1 MKETR
6 TVSILRAIP
15 TMKEA
20 SEMAAKDTIAALKK
34 RGFSEEVATVLAT
47 SFKTLSG
54 ISAAGV
60 EAIVGV
66 GITQDIAENVIT
78 SLGAHKSRG
87 KKKVENEV
95 PETPA
100 EPAPE
105 TSDKKEYFNEHV
117 NTSSETRLLG
127 LCKENEIELPLMVVR
142 DIADR
147 IKDADLDDEVC
158 KKLLFRAQEMYD
170 AHKMAQNESAGV
182 MAAHSIGEPGTQMNL
197 RTFHVAGDAS
207 VAVTRGLPRLIE
219 IVDARREPSTPSMT
233 IPLKGLAREDKAI
246 AEHVAS
252 EIEITTLSNVADI
265 ETDITHMKILIKFD
279 KKKLDKLDL
288 DLDTVLTQLRKIK
301 AVRGQV
307 AKAGPED
314 GDCDIVISS
323 DVDNP
328 TPFTKLLEMHEAIK
342 NAQLKGVDG
351 ITRALV
357 INDNN
362 AYSIITEGSNLE
374 KVLKIEGVDKN
385 KVMTNSILEIADVF
399 GIEAARNAI
408 IYEATSTLKDAGL
421 DVDVRHIMLVADLM
435 TNDGV
440 VRAIGRNG
448 VSGKKSS
455 VLARAAFEITA
466 AHLLHAAMVGETD
479 KLEGV
484 TENIIVGQ
492 PVTLGTGAIKLYY
505 DPSKIPSEMKNKED
519 IE

>member
-1 MKETR
+1 
-6 TVSILRAIP
+6 
-15 TMKEA
+15 
-20 SEMAAKDTIAALKK
+20 MAAKDTIAALKK
-34 RGFSEEVATVLAT
+34 RGISEEVASLLANK
-47 SFKTLSG
+47 FKTMAG

-60 EAIVGV
+60 EAIVNAGV
-66 GITQDIAENVIT
+66 SQDIAESVIAAIGT
-78 SLGAHKSRG
+78 RKPRVRAKPEPEAGA
-87 KKKVENEV
+87 
-95 PETPA
+95 A
-100 EPAPE
+100 EPEAPVE
-105 TSDKKEYFNEHV
+105 EAPVGIEYSNEHV
-117 NTSSETRLLG
+117 DTPSESRLLG
-127 LCKENEIELPLMVVR
+127 LCEENKIDLPLMIVR

-147 IKDADLDDEVC
+147 IKDSELDDEVC
-158 KKLLFRAQEMYD
+158 KKLLLRAQEMYD

-219 IVDARREPSTPSMT
+219 IVDARREPSTPSMN
-233 IPLKGLAREDKAI
+233 IPLVGLAKEDKAI

-252 EIEITTLSNVADI
+252 EIEITTLSNVAVI

-279 KKKLDKLDL
+279 SKKLDKLDL
-288 DLDTVLTQLRKIK
+288 DLDTILAQLRKIK

-328 TPFTKLLEMHEAIK
+328 TPFTKLLEMYEAIK
-342 NAQLKGVDG
+342 NAPLKGVDG

-357 INDNN
+357 TSNNN
-362 AYSIITEGSNLE
+362 AYTIITEGSNMKE
-374 KVLKIEGVDKN
+374 VLKIDGVDKDH
-385 KVMTNSILEIADVF
+385 VMTNSILEIADVF

-505 DPSKIPSEMKNKED
+505 DPNKITNTIPNETAEAVSDEIPSEKKNEED
-519 IE
+519 SE

>member
-1 MKETR
+1 
-6 TVSILRAIP
+6 
-15 TMKEA
+15 
-20 SEMAAKDTIAALKK
+20 MAAKDTIAALKK
-34 RGFSEEVATVLAT
+34 RGISEEVATVLAT
-47 SFKTLSG
+47 NFKTMAG

-66 GITQDIAENVIT
+66 GVSQDIAETVIAAI
-78 SLGAHKSRG
+78 GAHKSRSS
-87 KKKVENEV
+87 KKEPKPVVEEA
-95 PETPA
+95 PA
-100 EPAPE
+100 EQAEE
-105 TSDKKEYFNEHV
+105 TVVGTEYTADREP
-117 NTSSETRLLG
+117 TPSESRLLG
-127 LCKENEIELPLMVVR
+127 LCEENKIDLPLMVVR

-233 IPLKGLAREDKAI
+233 IPLIGLAREDKAI

-252 EIEITTLSNVADI
+252 EIEITTLSNVAVI

-279 KKKLDKLDL
+279 MKKLDKLDL

-328 TPFTKLLEMHEAIK
+328 TPFTKLLEMYEAIK

-357 INDNN
+357 ISDNN
-362 AYSIITEGSNLE
+362 AYSIVTEGSNLKE
-374 KVLKIEGVDKN
+374 VLKIEGVDKN

-435 TNDGV
+435 TNDGA

-505 DPSKIPSEMKNKED
+505 DPNKIPSEMKNKED